1 MNSMLDLGYLFVNLW
16 CGLRVAECHGGHVL
30 EDGHLDGAVA
40 AVEERH
46 QGAAVHG
53 AVGDGAADGGA
64 VDAGPLQVRLHPA
77 AAAVGSQSLTHL
89 E

>member
-1 MNSMLDLGYLFVNLW
+1 MDLG
-16 CGLRVAECHGGHVL
+16 CGLGVAEGDCGDVL

-53 AVGDGAADGGA
+53 AVGDGAADGGP
-64 VDAGPLQVRLHPA
+64 VDARPLQVRLHPVVTLLRSWKKKGRA
-77 AAAVGSQSLTHL
+77 
-89 E
+89 